1 MVVKFKFESKYG
13 QREVK
18 IKVKEKSLFELITKP
33 NKIRWILDEFMRK
46 SECLT
51 GIEESEWDIIK

>member
-1 MVVKFKFESKYG
+1 MVIKMKFESKWG

-18 IKVKEKSLFELITKP
+18 VKVKENSLPELLMKP
-33 NKIRWILDEFMRK
+33 GKIVWILDEFMRK
-46 SECLT
+46 SERLT

>member
-18 IKVKEKSLFELITKP
+18 IKVKEKSMFELLTKVG
-33 NKIRWILDEFMRK
+33 KTEWILDEFMKK
-46 SECLT
+46 SERVI
-51 GIEESEWDIIK
+51 GIEES

>member
-1 MVVKFKFESKYG
+1 MVTKFKFEGKYG

-18 IKVKEKSLFELITKP
+18 IKIKEKSLTELLTKP
-33 NKIRWILDEFMRK
+33 NKIKWLLDEFMRK
-46 SECLT
+46 SEYLT

>member
-1 MVVKFKFESKYG
+1 MVTKFKFESKYG

-18 IKVKEKSLFELITKP
+18 IEIKERSLFELLTKP

-46 SECLT
+46 SEHLT
-51 GIEESEWDIIK
+51 SIEESEWSIIK